1 MTQRNRARLFLIM
14 AHKDARALQ
23 AMTDEAFAVE
33 IFGFHAQ
40 QAVEKALKAWLEHLG
55 GIAPITHNLVLL
67 ISMLGDLNQDISSW
81 LDLIALNAY
90 AVQYR
95 YEQFVSQTDELDRNK
110 TVELIDRLLA
120 AVDQVVGYS
129 E

>member
-1 MTQRNRARLFLIM
+1 MTQHNRARLFLVM
-14 AHKDARALQ
+14 AHKDFRAIR
-23 AMTDEAFAVE
+23 AMTDDAFAVE

-40 QAVEKALKAWLEHLG
+40 QAAEKALKAWLEHLG

-67 ISMLGDLNQDISSW
+67 ISMLGDLGQDMTGW
-81 LDLIALNAY
+81 LDLIALNGY

-95 YEQFVSQTDELDRNK
+95 YEQYDSQTEELDRVK
-110 TVELIDRLLA
+110 TIGLIDRLLTT
-120 AVDQVVGYS
+120 VDQVVGYS